1 MDNIPKEV
9 ADGAAILARRLNLKR
24 PLAFIDLETTGNRV
38 PSARI
43 VEIAIA
49 KLFPDGS
56 TDIIS
61 HRVNPGV
68 SIPPEATAIHGI
80 TDDDVRNEPEF
91 RKLEASLTARLR
103 DCDLAGFGIA
113 RFDLPV
119 LEAEYQRASLTFS
132 LEDRAVLDGMAI
144 FFEREPRNLAAA
156 VRFYRGH
163 DLEGAHGAAAD
174 AAASMDVL
182 SGQFER
188 YSDLP
193 TDFEALD
200 RIASPRRRDPAWL
213 DEHGLLL
220 RVEGNVYLNFGKHQ
234 GVSLSEVINTSPD
247 YVEWMLR
254 GDFSPAI
261 KVILKDA
268 LQGIFPAD
276 FY

>member
-1 MDNIPKEV
+1 MDSIPKEV

-24 PLAFIDLETTGNRV
+24 PLAFIDLETTGNKV

-49 KLFPDGS
+49 RLFPDGS

-91 RKLEASLTARLR
+91 RKLEASLTTHLR

-119 LEAEYQRASLTFS
+119 LKAEYQRVSLTFS
-132 LEDRAVLDGMAI
+132 LGDRAVLDGMAI
-144 FFEREPRNLAAA
+144 FFDREPRNLAAA
-156 VRFYRGH
+156 VRFYRGR

-174 AAASMDVL
+174 AVASMDVL

-193 TDFEALD
+193 TDLQGLD
-200 RIASPRRRDPAWL
+200 SMASPRRREPDWL
-213 DEHGLLL
+213 DEHGFLLW
-220 RVEGNVYLNFGKHQ
+220 VEGNAYLNFGKYQ
-234 GVSLSEVINTSPD
+234 GVSLSELVNTSPD

-254 GDFSPAI
+254 GDFPPAI

-268 LQGIFPAD
+268 QEGIFPTEP
-276 FY
+276 